1 MIINIALGI
10 VLAVIILLAMVI
22 VGWFLFVTFTK
33 HRELSDNY
41 NDIDEWFHND
51 RLGKRG

>member
-10 VLAVIILLAMVI
+10 VLAVIILAVIVI
-22 VGWFLFVTFTK
+22 VGLFLLVTFTK

-51 RLGKRG
+51 KLGKRG